1 MKVND
6 AFNANLSAQAYFS
19 EICSRKGFENYMD
32 NSIRC
37 NTADVFEQLYN
48 SCYQRLVSYASA
60 RLGDYRDFSEDCVQE
75 AFVVFHG
82 KLKDGENFQYPEAFL
97 YRTVDN
103 IVKKQRSKRF
113 AEESMA
119 VSIDDENNE
128 IVLKSEENIDYEK
141 YIRLL
146 EKKLTPEE
154 KKLYIAKYVQEKKI
168 EEIAKEKDMTVAA
181 VTMRLSRLRQKVKK
195 ELDEIII

>member
-1 MKVND
+1 M
-6 AFNANLSAQAYFS
+6 
-19 EICSRKGFENYMD
+19 E
-32 NSIRC
+32 NSIVID
-37 NTADVFEQLYN
+37 TADRFEQLYN
-48 SCYQRLVSYASA
+48 AYYQRLTAYASA
-60 RLGDYRDFSEDCVQE
+60 RLGEYREFSEDCVQE

-82 KLKDGENFQYPEAFL
+82 KLKSGEEFLHPEAFL

-113 AEESMA
+113 AEESVA
-119 VSIDDENNE
+119 VSLDDENNVIE
-128 IVLKSEENIDYEK
+128 LQSDDTVDYEK

-154 KKLYIAKYVQEKKI
+154 KKLYFAKYVQEKKI
-168 EEIAKEKDMTVAA
+168 EEIAKEKDMSVAA

-195 ELDEIII
+195 ELDDLII